1 MSEEEETAFSEDL
14 RVQYLGATICRMLRL
29 ETDTWE
35 KCVNAE
41 NNKILFTTF
50 FETPIRLLF
59 FSVTA
64 SNTLAVST
72 EVSDQKGL
80 VVCLH
85 FWLILI

>member
-14 RVQYLGATICRMLRL
+14 RVQYLGETVCRMLRL

-41 NNKILFTTF
+41 KNKILFTTF

-64 SNTLAVST
+64 SNTVAVYT

-85 FWLILI
+85 FCLILI

>member
-14 RVQYLGATICRMLRL
+14 RVQYLGETICRMLKL
-29 ETDTWE
+29 ETDTW
-35 KCVNAE
+35 KKFVNAE
-41 NNKILFTTF
+41 NNQILFTAF

-64 SNTLAVST
+64 PNTLAVST

-80 VVCLH
+80 ACLH
-85 FWLILI
+85 V